1 MEETVPAVAEQSAN
15 VALTDANGEVQN
27 TPLATAADGALE
39 EKQVDTPKTFT
50 QAEVDALVQKRL
62 LKEERRVHRRI
73 EQQLRESQQAEALK
87 PPTREAYRDDDAYLQ
102 AQVEHLAERKA
113 AEKLEQRAR
122 AQEAERRQEAF
133 LEKAE
138 KVAERYPDFQAV
150 VSNPTLSINDAMAEF
165 IADSDH
171 GADLAYHLGKNPM
184 KAAQIAQMSPIKAA
198 RELSRIESELSQ
210 KQAKPVSKAPAPI
223 SPISGVGASSKEPS
237 EMTDAEFAKWRKS
250 QIAQRNSR

>member
-1 MEETVPAVAEQSAN
+1 MTEAVQAVAEQSAP
-15 VALTDANGEVQN
+15 VALADVTSEVQD

-39 EKQVDTPKTFT
+39 EKQAEPAKTFT

-73 EQQLRESQQAEALK
+73 EQQLRQTQQAEALR
-87 PPTREAYRDDDAYLQ
+87 PPQREAFRDDNSFLQ
-102 AQVEHLAERKA
+102 AHVEHLAEQKA
-113 AEKLEQRAR
+113 AEKLEQRKQAE
-122 AQEAERRQEAF
+122 EAERRQEAF

-150 VSNPTLSINDAMAEF
+150 VSNPTLPINDAMAEY

-184 KAAQIAQMSPIKAA
+184 KAAQIAQLSPIKAA
-198 RELSRIESELSQ
+198 RELARIESELSQ
-210 KQAKPVSKAPAPI
+210 KQARPVSKAPAPI
-223 SPISGVGASSKEPS
+223 TPIAGVGASSKSPS
-237 EMTDAEFAKWRKS
+237 EMTDAEFAKWRRS
-250 QIAQRNSR
+250 QIANRS